1 MINGELVVDNFAR
14 RHKKHSDAL
23 PIRAL
28 MCCSILERRIESGR
42 KKVDKSVLIEY
53 ADMKEEIKD
62 LRKRI
67 DAGKRELDKL
77 NAMIVTDSV
86 TCGKKGKKPLRTV
99 KIQGQ
104 PRAAILQK
112 KTAIAK
118 NVKRMELLEAELL
131 DLQGQAE
138 EYIESIEKSEIR
150 IMFRLYFIDD
160 LSYSKVAM
168 RMNQMFPK
176 RGIKYTDE
184 NIKKRIQRYFENVPQ
199 CPDKKV

>member
-1 MINGELVVDNFAR
+1 M
-14 RHKKHSDAL
+14 
-23 PIRAL
+23 
-28 MCCSILERRIESGR
+28 
-42 KKVDKSVLIEY
+42 DKSILIEY

-77 NAMIVTDSV
+77 NGMIVTDSV

-104 PRAAILQK
+104 PRAAILHK

-176 RGIKYTDE
+176 RRIKYTDE

-199 CPDKKV
+199 CPDKK